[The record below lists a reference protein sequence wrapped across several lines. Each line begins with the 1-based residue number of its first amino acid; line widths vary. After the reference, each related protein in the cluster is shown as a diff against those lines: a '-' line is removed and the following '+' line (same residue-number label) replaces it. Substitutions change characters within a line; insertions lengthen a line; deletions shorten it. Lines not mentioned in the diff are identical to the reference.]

1 MPTRREYLISL
12 GLAKPGRGKFSV
24 AGNSAILAARDKGMV
39 FDDDNKPAPKVKS
52 ENDKP
57 KNSVP
62 KPVGIIS
69 EITYTYPENAY
80 RAFEKDTKKER
91 SMRSVCM
98 TCGVSLVV
106 HGCLNPTIVSTDA
119 RGTVAVQIKP
129 V

>member
-1 MPTRREYLISL
+1 MTTRREYLISL
-12 GLAKPGRGKFSV
+12 GLAKPGRGKFSH
-24 AGNSAILAARDKGMV
+24 AGNIAILDARSKGMK
-39 FDDDNKPAPKVKS
+39 FSDDDKPAPKVKS
-52 ENDKP
+52 ANPKP
-57 KNSVP
+57 TNSAP

-69 EITYTYPENAY
+69 DIVYTYPENAY

-106 HGCLNPTIVSTDA
+106 HGCLSPTIVSTDA
-119 RGTVAVQIKP
+119 RGTVAIQIKP